1 MRKISQNAYSCPLHA
16 RVCLYHKHMN
26 QYASSFHDFFT
37 DRQGRPAVI
46 QWPNA
51 PAWLLMAAV
60 AARLFISE
68 GGRLPFDIAIIV
80 IMAYWAV
87 LELKDGLSS
96 FRQLLGLAGLVIAG
110 TYLFIIVLS
119 R

>member
-1 MRKISQNAYSCPLHA
+1 
-16 RVCLYHKHMN
+16 MN
-26 QYASSFHDFFT
+26 RYPANFYDIIT

-51 PAWLLMAAV
+51 PAWLLIAAV

-80 IMAYWAV
+80 ILTYWAV
-87 LELKDGLSS
+87 LELKDGLSP
-96 FRQLLGLAGLVIAG
+96 FRQLLGLVGMVSAGVYLLALVI
-110 TYLFIIVLS
+110 S
-119 R
+119 H